1 LDEIAAAHFDSVR
14 KIVRHYLE
22 EFPIMNN
29 KALTLLAVAA
39 GLCLASAPLLAHHGD
54 AGRYE
59 DNLTVL
65 KGTVVEMQLI
75 TPHSVIVLDVPDE
88 NGKMVRWQ
96 AEMGARPAMIKDFG
110 WTKDTLKPGDQ
121 ITITGRRVK
130 SGAPYMNLTDR
141 ANVVMTESGKEIF
154 RTKNYGTEERKR
166 PAAGLGNPA
175 DAPPSNN

>member
-1 LDEIAAAHFDSVR
+1 
-14 KIVRHYLE
+14 
-22 EFPIMNN
+22 MN
-29 KALTLLAVAA
+29 KKVLTLLAVAA
-39 GLCLASAPLLAHHGD
+39 VSLLTALPVFAHHGD

-59 DNLTVL
+59 DNLTIL

-96 AEMGARPAMIKDFG
+96 AEMGGRQQMIKDFN
-110 WTKDTLKPGDQ
+110 WTKDTLKPGDK
-121 ITITGRRVK
+121 ITLTGRRVK

-141 ANVVMTESGKEIF
+141 ANVVLTETGKEVF
-154 RTKNYGTEERKR
+154 RTNNYGTEQRKR

-175 DAPPSNN
+175 DAGVDPPPPNN